1 MCLHLFTYTITIQ
14 RHCAFSINSK
24 MTFIHVTFHQTSF
37 KNFDKRTFYCFF
49 FARILITIIFGKI
62 LPLTSITGGDIL
74 DDSTMPHVI
83 RARYKNLGR
92 FDKMYIMADLE
103 EEVILVVIKY
113 RPTDGLL
120 LIYPDFNNIETNP
133 YLKEIDADSRHMYQY
148 SIENLSTDRKQTE
161 WSMRKDMD
169 KLANKVRL
177 KLLFSIYSI
186 AMKFL
191 DDDFFLCVR
200 YIISR

>member
-1 MCLHLFTYTITIQ
+1 
-14 RHCAFSINSK
+14 
-24 MTFIHVTFHQTSF
+24 
-37 KNFDKRTFYCFF
+37 
-49 FARILITIIFGKI
+49 
-62 LPLTSITGGDIL
+62 
-74 DDSTMPHVI
+74 
-83 RARYKNLGR
+83 
-92 FDKMYIMADLE
+92 MADLE

-113 RPTDGLL
+113 RPSDGLL

-177 KLLFSIYSI
+177 ILLFSI
-186 AMKFL
+186 
-191 DDDFFLCVR
+191 
-200 YIISR
+200 